1 MTDTKKQLSA
11 EQLPEG
17 EPAGRRADQIRPS
30 RWRLLLRWPL
40 RLMLLTLVLLLGPL
54 GVLALGQLDLE
65 THWSAAS
72 LASSGQAPTAAE
84 HPDALVQ
91 VYAARAFNWRG
102 AFAVHTWIASKR
114 AGASR
119 YTVYQVIGW
128 NLHRGRSVVTVSVGG
143 PPDFLWY
150 NAKPELL
157 AEHSGASAAAMI
169 DDIEQAVADW
179 PYAFKYHVW
188 PGPNSNSFTAFVA
201 RRVPALALDLPPTAI
216 GKDYLADGD
225 WIGPMPSGSGW
236 QVSAGGLL
244 GIGVAR
250 EEGIE
255 LNLLGLAFGIDFND
269 AALRLPGFGKVAL
282 LDWVRDADGMADGK
296 PE

>member
-1 MTDTKKQLSA
+1 MRNTENQPLHS
-11 EQLPEG
+11 
-17 EPAGRRADQIRPS
+17 EPPPGRRSDTRIGPIR
-30 RWRLLLRWPL
+30 RWARWPL
-40 RLMLLTLVLLLGPL
+40 RLIALTLVLLLGPL
-54 GVLALGQLDLE
+54 GVLALGKLDLE

-72 LASSGQAPTAAE
+72 LASSGQAPKPAE
-84 HPDALVQ
+84 HPQALVQ

-114 AGASR
+114 AGADH

-128 NLHRGRSVVTVSVGG
+128 NLHRGRSVVTVTKDG

-150 NAKPELL
+150 NARPELL
-157 AEHSGASAAAMI
+157 VEHSGASAAAMI

-179 PYAFKYHVW
+179 PYPFEYHIW

-201 RRVPALALDLPPTAI
+201 RRVPGLGVDLPPTAI
-216 GKDYLADGD
+216 GKDYLGNGD

-236 QVSAGGLL
+236 QVSAGGLI
-244 GIGVAR
+244 GIGVAA

-255 LNLLGLAFGIDFND
+255 INLFGLGVGIDFND
-269 AALRLPGFGKVAL
+269 AVLRLPGFGRVPL
-282 LDWVRDADGMADGK
+282 LDWLD
-296 PE
+296 

>member
-1 MTDTKKQLSA
+1 MPETSKQSSA
-11 EQLPEG
+11 SH
-17 EPAGRRADQIRPS
+17 AIAARRRGSGSHPLR
-30 RWRLLLRWPL
+30 RWARWPL
-40 RLMLLTLVLLLGPL
+40 RLIALTLVLLLGPL
-54 GVLALGQLDLE
+54 GVLALGKLDLE

-72 LASSGQAPTAAE
+72 LASSGQAPTPDQ
-84 HPDALVQ
+84 HPQALVQ

-114 AGASR
+114 EGADH

-128 NLHRGRSVVTVSVGG
+128 NLYGGRSVVTVIEDG

-150 NAKPELL
+150 NARPELL
-157 AEHSGASAAAMI
+157 VEHSGASAAAMI

-179 PYAFKYHVW
+179 PYPFEYHVW

-201 RRVPALALDLPPTAI
+201 RRVPGLGVDLPPTAI
-216 GKDYLADGD
+216 GKDYLGNGD
-225 WIGPMPSGSGW
+225 WFGPMPSGSGW
-236 QVSAGGLL
+236 QVSAGGLI
-244 GIGVAR
+244 GIGVAA

-255 LNLLGLAFGIDFND
+255 LNLFGLAVGIDFND

-282 LDWVRDADGMADGK
+282 LGWLD
-296 PE
+296 